1 MSVAKFRNVSL
12 PRFYQPKDCRL
23 WDIIQVYLT
32 TRQYAMLTKDIQQ
45 SKCYYFLR
53 TRDEFVAHFES

>member
-1 MSVAKFRNVSL
+1 MFLFRDFISL
-12 PRFYQPKDCRL
+12 IIKREPKDCRL
-23 WDIIQVYLT
+23 WDSIQVYLT

-53 TRDEFVAHFES
+53 TRDEFGAHFEP